1 MTVAGLPAG
10 KPAVDTRQML
20 FLQPPLQRQALLRA
34 TLPANKQQYLWQN
47 TLLNSFTYG
56 CEKVTMQVRTM
67 YVGSQLYVG
76 LCLQQSA
83 GLGQI
88 WIELV
93 ALPCHIIRSESL
105 MKWRQA
111 PNVTYSSLPLTLQ
124 DGDFGLELL
133 FPPRMHGCFYM
144 HGIYTARMCKD
155 YDQTLQLVR
164 FGVNYTGSTAVLEQC
179 YQFNRDKNQPHC
191 GPAAVLGAAQGHPS
205 ACEAGAAARG

>member
-1 MTVAGLPAG
+1 
-10 KPAVDTRQML
+10 ML

-56 CEKVTMQVRTM
+56 YEKVTM
-67 YVGSQLYVG
+67 
-76 LCLQQSA
+76 
-83 GLGQI
+83 
-88 WIELV
+88 
-93 ALPCHIIRSESL
+93 
-105 MKWRQA
+105 
-111 PNVTYSSLPLTLQ
+111 Q